1 LFPALITAAAGIV
14 ARPLAV
20 GAAVPAPARAVT
32 AAARKAPKILAVDAR
47 IKNRVQWLRPSV
59 KVRLARVVRRLPSR
73 VTLLVTS
80 AYRTTEEQRGLKSTF
95 GVKAAAGKSP
105 HEDGR
110 AIDVNVL
117 VDGERISP
125 RRNQAV
131 IGKVMAEAGFHYL
144 GAADPVH
151 YSLPKDAAAVAVADP
166 PTLDVMTMGEA
177 FEARAED
184 DLAGTAVERPQL
196 P

>member
-1 LFPALITAAAGIV
+1 
-14 ARPLAV
+14 
-20 GAAVPAPARAVT
+20 
-32 AAARKAPKILAVDAR
+32 
-47 IKNRVQWLRPSV
+47 
-59 KVRLARVVRRLPSR
+59 
-73 VTLLVTS
+73 
-80 AYRTTEEQRGLKSTF
+80 
-95 GVKAAAGKSP
+95 
-105 HEDGR
+105 
-110 AIDVNVL
+110 
-117 VDGERISP
+117 
-125 RRNQAV
+125 
-131 IGKVMAEAGFHYL
+131 MAEAGFHYL